1 VGLDGFRGNTV
12 WDWLGLVVLPVTLLL
27 MPWFGDLRGDWQR
40 HHTVITAIVLAAF
53 VAVVLGG
60 YLGGWS
66 WTGFTGNTLWDWL
79 HLLLLPLLLPTVIVP
94 ALSPI
99 AMGHVTVVAEQ
110 EDATASTTVEI
121 APPLA

>member
-1 VGLDGFRGNTV
+1 L
-12 WDWLGLVVLPVTLLL
+12 LPVTLLL
-27 MPWFGDLRGDWQR
+27 MPWFAELRGDWHR

-99 AMGHVTVVAEQ
+99 AMARVRVAAE
-110 EDATASTTVEI
+110 EKDATARAAVEV
-121 APPLA
+121 APPVA